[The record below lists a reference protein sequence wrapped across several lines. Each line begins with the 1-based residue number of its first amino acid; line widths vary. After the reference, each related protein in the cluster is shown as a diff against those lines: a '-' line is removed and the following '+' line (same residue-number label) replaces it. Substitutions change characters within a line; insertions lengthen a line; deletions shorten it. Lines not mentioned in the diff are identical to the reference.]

1 MDEKYQSSRH
11 FHGSTAYS
19 TKMDRRY
26 VISGDAAAKKFNE
39 RTVNMD
45 KRYTPEEDRFIL
57 DGYEKTNMKTIANHL
72 CRSESSVRAR
82 YRKLINKS
90 AEENNAEPVLCK
102 GKEEEIPAQLFVL
115 VKTSNNNIYATN
127 ADELITELRK
137 HKDDKVIKFEH
148 YDSIISMIKDDY
160 MHSDVCMAELIR
172 STWLDKVD
180 FEDIAILLHWAGEED
195 CLSSFASKEE

>member
-11 FHGSTAYS
+11 FHGSTTYS

-45 KRYTPEEDRFIL
+45 KRYTPEE
-57 DGYEKTNMKTIANHL
+57 
-72 CRSESSVRAR
+72 
-82 YRKLINKS
+82 
-90 AEENNAEPVLCK
+90 
-102 GKEEEIPAQLFVL
+102 EIPAQLFVHI
-115 VKTSNNNIYATN
+115 KTSNDNIYATN
-127 ADELITELRK
+127 ADELITELKK

-180 FEDIAILLHWAGEED
+180 FEDIAVLLHWAGEED
-195 CLSSFASKEE
+195 CLFSFTSMEE